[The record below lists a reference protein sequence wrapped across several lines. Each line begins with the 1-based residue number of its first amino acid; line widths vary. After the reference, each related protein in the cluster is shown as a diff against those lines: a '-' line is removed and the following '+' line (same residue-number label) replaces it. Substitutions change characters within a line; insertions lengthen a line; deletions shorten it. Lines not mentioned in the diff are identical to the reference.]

1 MLQYCCSLTLL
12 QVNHYIW
19 RINYKT
25 MKKLILVCQLVSI
38 AFYGIAQNKTLT
50 MQDAMS
56 NARTTLAPENLSQ
69 VQFIYGTED
78 YVYAKRLANGPVW
91 MTGNFKSKEEQPF
104 LSLSQLNQKLKAV
117 QKDTLKAMP
126 FIQFNQGADW
136 ILFLNGAKVAF
147 NPAKNTYKTVVS
159 AGLAGKTNAEESEA
173 GYVAY
178 LDNFNLFVSDGKE
191 AKQVTTDGTKD
202 IVYASSVHRDEFG
215 ISKGTF
221 WSNNGK
227 QLAFYRMDQQ
237 MVSDYPIIDW
247 TSRPAKNVNI
257 KYPMAGDKSHEVT
270 VGIYNAETKAV
281 VYLKTG
287 QPAEQYLTNIA
298 WSPDDKYVYVAV
310 LNRGQNHMKLN
321 QYDAATGDFIKTI
334 FEEKDEK
341 YVEPLVPM
349 LFLKT
354 DPSKFIW
361 QSNRDGWNHLYL
373 YDLKGKVLKQ
383 LTKGN
388 WEVIEVKGFNPKGDQ
403 LYYVSTEESPITRN
417 LYVLDIKSGKS
428 KRITQGFAVHNAQ
441 VSSSGN
447 TVIDSYSSQDQ
458 PRVIQLVETASAKTK
473 VLLTAANPLAAYA
486 TEKSSIFTI
495 KSNTNDDIYCSLY
508 KPTNFDNAK
517 KYPVIVYWYGGSH
530 AQLITNSWNAG
541 AGDYWFRYMA
551 QQGYVVLTID
561 TRGSDNR
568 GKAFEQSMFR
578 KVGDVQMEDMMKA
591 VDHLKGLPYVDS
603 SNMGLF
609 GWSFGGF
616 NTVDFMVSHPG
627 VFKAAVAGGAVI
639 NWKFYEVMYTER
651 YMDTPQ
657 ENPEG
662 FAATNLSD
670 KVGNLKG
677 NLLLIHGIQDPVVL
691 QQNTVDFVK
700 HAVDKNVQVDYMIY
714 PGHEHN
720 VTGKDRAHLYQ
731 KVTDY
736 FMLHLK

>member
-1 MLQYCCSLTLL
+1 LLQYCCSLTLL

-19 RINYKT
+19 RINYRT

-69 VQFIYGTED
+69 IQFIYGTED

-104 LSLSQLNQKLKAV
+104 LSLTQLNQKLKAV

-136 ILFLNGAKVAF
+136 ILFLNGAKIAF
-147 NPAKNTYKTVVS
+147 NPAKNTYKTVVG
-159 AGLAGKTNAEESEA
+159 ADLTEKTNAEESAA

-178 LDNFNLFVSDGKE
+178 LDNFNLFVSDGTA

-215 ISKGTF
+215 ISKGIF

-270 VGIYNAETKAV
+270 VGVYNAETKTTI
-281 VYLKTG
+281 YLKTG

-298 WSPDDKYVYVAV
+298 WSPDDKYVYIAV
-310 LNRGQNHMKLN
+310 LNRGQNHMMLN

-373 YDLKGKVLKQ
+373 YDLKGKILKQ

-447 TVIDSYSSQDQ
+447 TVIDSYSSPDQ

-473 VLLTAANPLAAYA
+473 ILLTAVNPLAAYA

-508 KPTNFDNAK
+508 KPTNFDNTK

-639 NWKFYEVMYTER
+639 NWNFYEVMYTER